1 MGHRNCACP
10 QPQVTRESWSSF
22 ESASTMQCSWSKVLP
37 GASQLLRQIL
47 TQPVNG
53 GTRFEPAVR
62 EQLSLEIDGTMQKKH
77 STTWKKWSPR
87 ITFTHYDP
95 TLLRRLACDASPV
108 EIGTVLSRVMNDG
121 TEGPIAFPSRTLTKT
136 VNISHSVHRS
146 SAVKIHLP
154 STRERSSGYSRQASA
169 LCIIPGWLRP
179 PNRVQE
185 H

>member
-1 MGHRNCACP
+1 MKFKRRVEWMGHRNCACP

-87 ITFTHYDP
+87 SKYSHIMIPFSYEG
-95 TLLRRLACDASPV
+95 LLV
-108 EIGTVLSRVMNDG
+108 
-121 TEGPIAFPSRTLTKT
+121 
-136 VNISHSVHRS
+136 
-146 SAVKIHLP
+146 
-154 STRERSSGYSRQASA
+154 
-169 LCIIPGWLRP
+169 IIPCGNWYRAIPRDEWWDWGTHCFSFQDTHKNCKYLSLCTPIVSR
-179 PNRVQE
+179 
-185 H
+185 

>member
-1 MGHRNCACP
+1 MKFKRRVEWMGHRNCACP

-62 EQLSLEIDGTMQKKH
+62 EQLSLEIDRTMQKKH

-87 ITFTHYDP
+87 SKYSHIMIPFSYEGLLVMHPLWKLVPCYPAWWMMGLRDP
-95 TLLRRLACDASPV
+95 LLFLP
-108 EIGTVLSRVMNDG
+108 G
-121 TEGPIAFPSRTLTKT
+121 
-136 VNISHSVHRS
+136 HSQ
-146 SAVKIHLP
+146 KL
-154 STRERSSGYSRQASA
+154 
-169 LCIIPGWLRP
+169 
-179 PNRVQE
+179 
-185 H
+185 